1 MIRDALSI
9 SGVPTIE
16 LYDEDGNLK
25 QSLTENNLVV
35 KTGTNYI
42 LRKAF
47 DQFSGTEPAL
57 EVVAVGSGTTAP
69 TVEDTSLESQFD
81 TSTVDSYSF
90 TADNEIVLLTGFI
103 QGVGTGTINELGLLA
118 TDGTL
123 ISRIVVSQSFEKTAT
138 DFLNV
143 NWRFRIGDIE
153 NYIQSGYVQNGYV

>member
-1 MIRDALSI
+1 MIRDTI
-9 SGVPTIE
+9 GIRGVPTIE
-16 LYDEDGNLK
+16 LYDGDGNLK

-47 DQFSGTEPAL
+47 DQFTSGEPTL

-69 TVEDTSLESQFD
+69 TLDDTSLESQFD
-81 TSTVDSYSF
+81 TSTVDTYTF
-90 TADNEIVLLTGFI
+90 TEDNEILLLTAFI

>member
-1 MIRDALSI
+1 MIRDTI
-9 SGVPTIE
+9 GIRGVPTIE
-16 LYDEDGNLK
+16 LYDGDGNLK

-47 DQFSGTEPAL
+47 DQFTSGEPTL
-57 EVVAVGSGTTAP
+57 EVVGVGSGTTAP
-69 TVEDTSLESQFD
+69 TLDDTSLESQFD
-81 TSTVDSYSF
+81 TSTVDTYTF
-90 TADNEIVLLTGFI
+90 TEDNEILLLTAFI